1 MVRVQA
7 VGTGATLKVRL
18 ERGSLSR
25 GVYTSQPKP
34 KEQPVS
40 KRLIDWSN
48 FLSIPRV
55 LLGVKR

>member
-25 GVYTSQPKP
+25 GVSSQPKP
-34 KEQPVS
+34 KEQLVS
-40 KRLIDWSN
+40 KCLIDWSN